1 MEKEP
6 DEDESKWSLLRQLIL
21 IIEEERQKKPD
32 ETSKAQERVGPP
44 PDAPL

>member
-1 MEKEP
+1 MP

-32 ETSKAQERVGPP
+32 ETSKTQERVGPP
-44 PDAPL
+44 PKAMSP